1 MMLSS
6 YVLIA
11 ILLSALV
18 TWVPRILPF
27 ILVKYRGLPDILVRF
42 LKYLPI
48 SIIFSLVLSSLVDG
62 TPGRLPSFRW
72 VDLLA
77 ALPTTY
83 VAFRYK
89 NLLGTVI
96 FGIVIVAILRFL
108 F

>member
-1 MMLSS
+1 MTVSS

-27 ILVKYRGLPDILVRF
+27 ILVKYRGLPAILVRF

-48 SIIFSLVLSSLVDG
+48 AIIFALVLSSLVEG
-62 TPGRLPSFRW
+62 KVGQLPSVKW
-72 VDLLA
+72 IDSLA
-77 ALPTTY
+77 ALPTAY

-96 FGIVIVAILRFL
+96 FGIILVAVLRLVF
-108 F
+108 

>member
-1 MMLSS
+1 MLSS
-6 YVLIA
+6 YVLVA

-27 ILVKYRGLPDILVRF
+27 LLVKYRGLPEVVIRF

-48 SIIFSLVLSSLVDG
+48 SIIFALVLSSLVDG
-62 TPGRLPSFRW
+62 KPGSLPSLRW
-72 VDLLA
+72 IDLLA

-83 VAFRYK
+83 IAFRYK

-96 FGIVIVAILRFL
+96 FGIVFVAFLRFL

>member
-1 MMLSS
+1 MTVSS

-18 TWVPRILPF
+18 TWGPRILPF

-48 SIIFSLVLSSLVDG
+48 AIIFALVLSSLVEGKVGQVPRVKWID
-62 TPGRLPSFRW
+62 SI
-72 VDLLA
+72 A
-77 ALPTTY
+77 ALPTVY
-83 VAFRYK
+83 VAFQYK
-89 NLLGTVI
+89 NLLRTVI
-96 FGIVIVAILRFL
+96 FGIILVALLRFL

>member
-1 MMLSS
+1 MTISS

-27 ILVKYRGLPDILVRF
+27 ILVKYRGLPNILVRF

-48 SIIFSLVLSSLVDG
+48 AIIFALVLSSLVEG
-62 TPGRLPSFRW
+62 KVGQLPSVKW
-72 VDLLA
+72 IDSLA
-77 ALPTTY
+77 ALPTAY

-96 FGIVIVAILRFL
+96 FGIILVAILRFV

>member
-1 MMLSS
+1 MTLNGT
-6 YVLIA
+6 VLVA

-18 TWVPRILPF
+18 TWLPRIFPF
-27 ILVKYRGLPDILVRF
+27 ILVKYKGLPEIVVRF

-48 SIIFSLVLSSLVDG
+48 SIITALILSSLVEG
-62 TPGRLPSFRW
+62 KVGMFPQLRW
-72 VDLLA
+72 LDLLA
-77 ALPTTY
+77 TVPSLY

-96 FGIVIVAILRFL
+96 FGIVLVAILRFI